1 MAKRQIAERQAE
13 ISPTSF
19 WVGIAVLVVLGL
31 AVFALFKVVTIA
43 LS

>member
-1 MAKRQIAERQAE
+1 MAKRQMAERQTEA
-13 ISPTSF
+13 SPTSF
-19 WVGIAVLVVLGL
+19 RIGIAVLVVLGL